1 MRNTSLTLALAL
13 MLAASGV
20 FAQQAPAAR
29 VRTEPPGSP
38 FTYEALGATPSIRL
52 PQWLTREGTKATN
65 ESATQDAVKAPEAA
79 ARAET
84 DTTAAAPAKA
94 VTPAAT
100 STH

>member
-1 MRNTSLTLALAL
+1 MRNVSFTLGLAL

-20 FAQQAPAAR
+20 LAQQAPAAP
-29 VRTEPPGSP
+29 VRMEPPGSP

-52 PQWLTREGTKATN
+52 PKWLTREGTKATN
-65 ESATQDAVKAPEAA
+65 ESATQSAVTAPKAA
-79 ARAET
+79 ARVEA
-84 DTTAAAPAKA
+84 DKTAAAPVKA